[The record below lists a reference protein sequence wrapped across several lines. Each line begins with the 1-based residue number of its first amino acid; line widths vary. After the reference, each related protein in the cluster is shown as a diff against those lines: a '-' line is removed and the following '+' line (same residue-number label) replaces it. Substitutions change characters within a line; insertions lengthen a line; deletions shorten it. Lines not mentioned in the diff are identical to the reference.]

1 MINPHSLIVTGEQ
14 IDILKSKNA
23 DLEERLKV
31 AEDAIKYAQKNISW
45 AEGKRRYHE
54 QNEYYSEAI
63 KRIRGEK

>member
-23 DLEERLKV
+23 DLEARLKV

-45 AEGKRRYHE
+45 AEGKCRYHE
-54 QNEYYSEAI
+54 QNEYYSEAL
-63 KRIRGEK
+63 KKIRGE